1 MFGSRAFDEPNP
13 PIFAFVPSAI
23 DFRIS
28 LNFDNHLWPF
38 LVNNHVLTILLQYS
52 IQNNKLSKRRRKNS
66 LWWSWWRTPAKLYC
80 YRYRHTNTHF
90 LLHIACT
97 LTHMHTH
104 TEHGGSR
111 GCWRRPGTRDGRR
124 MCQIWSCDQVS
135 HFWGEYVCL
144 CVKCWDNLIAEC
156 IVQCACVVG
165 HSCST
170 CRFVKVTYLK
180 KKLSEYL

>member
-97 LTHMHTH
+97 LTVSYSQH
-104 TEHGGSR
+104 TEFPDTHQWQK
-111 GCWRRPGTRDGRR
+111 CVYC
-124 MCQIWSCDQVS
+124 M
-135 HFWGEYVCL
+135 EYHPTHWTPIL
-144 CVKCWDNLIAEC
+144 YDA
-156 IVQCACVVG
+156 
-165 HSCST
+165 HSNTSMSSPSSLQ
-170 CRFVKVTYLK
+170 FIKGL
-180 KKLSEYL
+180 L